1 MSEANLIHLLWLL
14 VAIVLEILANI
25 FLKMSK
31 GFKKPII
38 GLLSIVA
45 VIGAFSAL
53 SQAVKGIDLSIAY
66 ALWGGFGIIATVVAG
81 KLLFGQNINR
91 TGIFGLLLLLFGM
104 VIIKLA

>member
-14 VAIVLEILANI
+14 LAIVVEIVANI
-25 FLKMSK
+25 LLKMSN
-31 GFKKPII
+31 GFKKPILGI
-38 GLLSIVA
+38 LSIVA
-45 VIGAFSAL
+45 VVSAFAAL

-81 KLLFGQNINR
+81 QLLFGQHINR
-91 TGIFGLLLLLFGM
+91 KGLLGLLLLLLGM